1 MKGKNTMKE
10 KKEIKLL
17 SRREFDY
24 SDYCAYVVLSLL
36 SDSIPSGRKSYK
48 VILRALNS
56 MEKILFIPELP
67 DCEVTGS
74 KFFEELYGYE
84 LEQKE

>member
-1 MKGKNTMKE
+1 MKGENTMKE

-24 SDYCAYVVLSLL
+24 SDYCTYVLLSLL

-48 VILRALNS
+48 VILKALVS
-56 MEKILFIPELP
+56 MEKILGLSEFP

-74 KFFEELYGYE
+74 KFFEEVYGYE
-84 LEQKE
+84 LDKKE